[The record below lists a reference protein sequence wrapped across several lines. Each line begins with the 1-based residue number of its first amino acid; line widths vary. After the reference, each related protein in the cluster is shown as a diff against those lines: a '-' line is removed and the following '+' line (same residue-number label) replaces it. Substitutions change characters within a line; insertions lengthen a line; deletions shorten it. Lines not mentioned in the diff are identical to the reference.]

1 MNGIM
6 SLRRGGKANIK
17 TDDQKKV
24 ATARYNK
31 VKKAGKAARAR
42 YQDDQRE
49 SYQQKSRQD
58 RFEKSQS
65 DKSFLKEMED
75 LNRKRIVDSAS
86 TGNVDK
92 SDFTGYKDGLFGLR
106 AGNFKDTGQWIL
118 NPETGNKV
126 FIGKARQG
134 LDSSQYSDWV
144 DKNLG
149 RKGSNSEAYR
159 AFQDKFGFGEKLGK
173 IAQLA
178 VPAPIR
184 WGLGALKNIGK
195 FIPKDLKTMAGDFRD
210 VGANALRTAGK
221 FGPVKD
227 ATNMAKD
234 LAGMFG
240 LDGLMGKLVN
250 IAGGRDNNQ
259 FNEVIK
265 NNQTSMAMR
274 NNLAY
279 NDPRGLNNAAFYE
292 DKILRDLQRQNSVPD
307 SSLIGDFNSQFTDG
321 TDQFGST
328 EDIKRRSVE
337 QIYGEDMDVNSF
349 NNSNIDAIYNSK
361 DFQRKLNAVGDD
373 KQAIENSLLPGQF
386 NFNTNSGINLG
397 GDPDEV
403 FEDVSETEY
412 VNPNDVIKQENITTG
427 LSDTPLV
434 DPSGVYTDG
443 TPYYAAEQPDIFDVG
458 SFPKLDIFGN
468 EVGGPRHHLLNQI
481 NKYGN
486 TPSASEKESFDILN
500 SLGQADGGYM
510 SNFPNQNM
518 GTQSLTAS
526 DNIDDR
532 IMKNLQFE
540 KMAPGM
546 MGYNQGGKV
555 MSTFEK
561 LKAIADNNYG

>member
-265 NNQTSMAMR
+265 NNQTSTAMR

-279 NDPRGLNNAAFYE
+279 NDPRGLNNAPIYRDPIMDMALPNIDTSME
-292 DKILRDLQRQNSVPD
+292 DQYR
-307 SSLIGDFNSQFTDG
+307 
-321 TDQFGST
+321 QFGSIM
-328 EDIKRRSVE
+328 DKRKSIE
-337 QIYGEDMDVNSF
+337 KTMGFDTSG
-349 NNSNIDAIYNSK
+349 IDDSYIDRIYNSSNIQ
-361 DFQRKLNAVGDD
+361 DRMNSVGDD
-373 KQAIENSLLPGQF
+373 KEEIENSLLPGQF